1 MFSVLGKCNFIFLDI
16 GVEWASLIFLMG
28 EFAAE
33 LIPGIHEL
41 ICKHVL
47 HINYCYDFRVCW
59 GGGRQLRC
67 YLQMFEIKPL
77 FYSTNNKCVL
87 QPD

>member
-1 MFSVLGKCNFIFLDI
+1 MFSVLGKCIFIFLDI
-16 GVEWASLIFLMG
+16 GVEWASLISLMG

-41 ICKHVL
+41 FCKHVL

-59 GGGRQLRC
+59 GGGETAAL
-67 YLQMFEIKPL
+67 L
-77 FYSTNNKCVL
+77 FTNVRNKTIVL
-87 QPD
+87 QYQ